1 MLKQNDPVWGKLTT
15 AYGEGEQALAMLRR
29 LEPDAADGELRQELI
44 EMLLHQDTIYTATLA
59 AMPYLASLAEQSTDD
74 EALIDLYISCG
85 LMKASREGS
94 DDEPIERSGE
104 FRRERQEEL
113 DEATLRSIADGYR
126 DGVKRLAALHERAAR
141 RATEAA
147 SAGGEED
154 MEGVYLLAAQ
164 AAYGGQES
172 VARLLFDFPAGDEYA
187 GACPSCEAD
196 WYIWPKE
203 EGSDASGRVGNLVVY
218 AYDPILQGIE
228 DQVPV
233 EVRPSAQT
241 ALRPE
246 LRALESEARRIGA
259 LRLARAIPSLDG
271 HAHCPAC
278 GREESV
284 WNVLTGWR
292 G

>member
-15 AYGEGEQALAMLRR
+15 AYGEGEQALEMLRR

-59 AMPYLASLAEQSTDD
+59 AMPYLASLAEQSADD

-113 DEATLRSIADGYR
+113 DEAAVRSIADGYL

-147 SAGGEED
+147 SAGDEED
-154 MEGVYLLAAQ
+154 MESVYLLAAQ
-164 AAYGGQES
+164 AAYGGHVS

-196 WYIWPKE
+196 WYVWPKE
-203 EGSDASGRVGNLVVY
+203 EGSDANGEAGNLVVY

-246 LRALESEARRIGA
+246 LRALESEARRLGA